1 MNEVDQR
8 FSEILESMNDNNQE
22 FDFYFLTHSINM
34 FLEDNEDDK
43 IRYSELL
50 LLTAYKYLEIYDSDN
65 ELFEPLY
72 LEGLS
77 ILENLDD
84 VIEDTL
90 SSLKSTR
97 MSIYRNII
105 KATKLEL
112 FIKYDEYI
120 STCLE
125 SVLEFDFDQEIMEM
139 LKEHL
144 EKMAHDGNDYNERVM
159 DTIAYC
165 MNSIKED
172 QTELH
177 LEIDEGF
184 LTIHQIM
191 SYCAGK
197 MAAKKYDDAIV
208 CLDKYLQDSRFE
220 KEEIAQLLKVQY
232 ELFEIEDRV
241 LDALEVGARLFVLGH
256 VEYYQKMNQLF
267 DDEMEINSQIKNA
280 FLDEERFKDEQLLEK
295 YLYFIESIDDD
306 DALIDYLMEDPL
318 KIVHHIHNIEPER
331 LSQIVEILERAIELE
346 CEKGECFAGSYID
359 LYRDYCG
366 NALTDELIGQMRL
379 KYKL

>member
-50 LLTAYKYLEIYDSDN
+50 LLAAYKYLEIYDSDN
-65 ELFEPLY
+65 DLFEPLY

-77 ILENLDD
+77 VLENLAD
-84 VIEDTL
+84 VVEDTL

-120 STCLE
+120 SACLE
-125 SVLEFDFDQEIMEM
+125 SVLEFDFDQEIMEIFND
-139 LKEHL
+139 HL
-144 EKMAHDGNDYNERVM
+144 EKMGGDGNDYNERVVA
-159 DTIAYC
+159 TIAYC
-165 MNSIKED
+165 MNAIKED
-172 QTELH
+172 KVELH

-197 MAAKKYDDAIV
+197 MAAKKYDDAII
-208 CLDKYLQDSRFE
+208 CIDKYLEDDRFV
-220 KEEIAQLLKVQY
+220 KEEIAQLLKVQF

-241 LDALEVGARLFVLGH
+241 LDALEVGARLFILGH
-256 VEYYQKMNQLF
+256 VEYYEKMNQLF
-267 DDEMEINSQIKNA
+267 DDEMEINSQIKSA
-280 FLDEERFKDEQLLEK
+280 FLDEERFKDEELMAK
-295 YLYFIESIDDD
+295 YLYFVESIQDD

-318 KIVHHIHNIEPER
+318 KIVHYIHNIDPER
-331 LSQIVEILERAIELE
+331 LPQIVEILERAIELE
-346 CEKGECFAGSYID
+346 CEQGECFAGSYID

-366 NALTDELIGQMRL
+366 NVNTDELIDQMRL
-379 KYKL
+379 RYKL